1 MLVFLRSFLEIS
13 IMPRAL
19 FLALALVTG
28 CNLNLIPQEDHKQQI
43 QTVLKPVVVIA
54 PVIDSTKEDM
64 NWSLSNEF
72 TYCIKHQL
80 RQKNHL
86 SLIDLDKTLVL
97 SQNPFGQD
105 MSWLKKVF
113 SHHEFVVFLELVEH
127 NEVARQDDKKTI
139 DSKKCSAELLM
150 TMRVRV
156 FDLRKDEPKVVL
168 QELVHESHFI
178 PRPFTRS
185 NFQQEKWGHEMFTI
199 SPMGLAHAQFIK
211 HICNRLEDYVLLAA
225 HND

>member
-1 MLVFLRSFLEIS
+1 
-13 IMPRAL
+13 MPRAL
-19 FLALALVTG
+19 FLVLVLVTG
-28 CNLNLIPQEDHKQQI
+28 CNLNLIPQEDHKQQT
-43 QTVLKPVVVIA
+43 QAALKPVVAIA
-54 PVIDSTKEDM
+54 PVIDSTEEDSI
-64 NWSLSNEF
+64 WSLSDEF
-72 TYCIKHQL
+72 TYCINYQL
-80 RQKNHL
+80 AQKNHL
-86 SLIDLDKTLVL
+86 SLMNLDKTRATTQQLVL

-113 SHHEFVVFLELVEH
+113 SHHGFVVFLELVEH
-127 NEVARQDDKKTI
+127 NEMARQDDKKTI

-156 FDLRKDEPKVVL
+156 FDLRKDEPKVIL

-199 SPMGLAHAQFIK
+199 SPMGLAHSQFIK
-211 HICNRLEDYVLLAA
+211 HVCNRLEDYILLAA

>member
-1 MLVFLRSFLEIS
+1 
-13 IMPRAL
+13 MPRAL
-19 FLALALVTG
+19 FLVLALVTG
-28 CNLNLIPQEDHKQQI
+28 CNLNLIPLEDHKQQT
-43 QTVLKPVVVIA
+43 QAALKPVVAIA
-54 PVIDSTKEDM
+54 PVIDSTEEDSI
-64 NWSLSNEF
+64 WSLSDEF
-72 TYCIKHQL
+72 TYCINHQL
-80 RQKNHL
+80 AQKNHL
-86 SLIDLDKTLVL
+86 SLMDLDKTLVL

-105 MSWLKKVF
+105 VSWIKKVF
-113 SHHEFVVFLELVEH
+113 SHHGFVVFLELVEH

-199 SPMGLAHAQFIK
+199 SPMGLAHSQFIK